1 MPVEGVADMTSHV
14 SVPRRH
20 SGPRLET
27 AAPRLLVLGITPQA
41 LRLAA
46 ILEARFGPR
55 LSVALLDPGHRAA
68 RAVLAD
74 AACFGRFLATE
85 RIGIVIDAMHPLT
98 RASRR
103 AAWPAARGAFAP
115 LLALRR
121 PPWPRDPRDRW
132 IEVHDPQAAR
142 EAVRRHGRRVMLTVE
157 PDDLPAFA
165 GLEGCHFL
173 VRMASPPAEFPLAG
187 AGDVICARGPFR
199 VEDEVDLLR
208 RARIDLLVTRAS
220 GGRVAQAKIAAAR
233 RLRLPV
239 VLIHRGDDGTP
250 AAETPL
256 AASDWVA
263 GLLVPAVGGA

>member
-1 MPVEGVADMTSHV
+1 MTSHV
-14 SVPRRH
+14 TVSRRH
-20 SGPRLET
+20 AGPRLET
-27 AAPRLLVLGITPQA
+27 AVPRLLVLGITPQA

-55 LSVALLDPGHRAA
+55 LSVALLDPGHPEA
-68 RAVLAD
+68 RPVLAD
-74 AACFGRFLATE
+74 AERFGRFLAVQ

-98 RASRR
+98 RVSRR
-103 AAWPAARGAFAP
+103 AAWPAARDAFAP

-132 IEVHDPQAAR
+132 IEVRDPGAAR
-142 EAVRRHGRRVMLTVE
+142 EVVRRHGRRVMLTVE
-157 PDDLPAFA
+157 PDDLPVFA
-165 GLEGCHFL
+165 GLEGCHLL
-173 VRMASPPAEFPLAG
+173 VRLASPPAVFPLA
-187 AGDVICARGPFR
+187 AGEVICARGPFR
-199 VEDEVDLLR
+199 VADEVELLR
-208 RARIDLLVTRAS
+208 RARIDLLVTRAA

-250 AAETPL
+250 VAETPV

-263 GLLVPAVGGA
+263 RLLVPAVGGA